1 MSDSDSDS
9 ERDWIEQKVREYI
22 EGIRLFLSREASGEN
37 AALLKTA
44 QKMSLP
50 ERAQLACTFYEMRVM
65 YKVGSRPRFEFTTI
79 GEENLGELEVF
90 CRLFR
95 FGWELF
101 PDAWVGMCM
110 LVEYIAEKFESSD
123 IARLDTETLE
133 TIKQI
138 AVKDSWPA
146 NPIAGR
152 CMSTGAKTILARHS
166 RGASFEDSTTNLFVR
181 QMAFFQRLSDMHAKQ
196 VCPDYEAIARDAL
209 PAVMGAMSLS
219 PTQPERKN
227 LDRMGFKDM
236 RRVCSSPFCTEVEL
250 VAKFPKCSVCKKVSY
265 CSKRCQ
271 VTDWKAHKK
280 HCCP

>member
-1 MSDSDSDS
+1 M
-9 ERDWIEQKVREYI
+9 
-22 EGIRLFLSREASGEN
+22 FLSREASGEN
-37 AALLKTA
+37 AALLKAA
-44 QKMSLP
+44 QKMPLL
-50 ERAQLACTFYEMRVM
+50 ERAHLACVFYEHRVM
-65 YKVGSRPRFEFTTI
+65 INVQSRPCFEFTTI

-101 PDAWVGMCM
+101 PDAWVGMLM

-138 AVKDSWPA
+138 AVKDSWLA
-146 NPIAGR
+146 NTVAGR

-166 RGASFEDSTTNLFVR
+166 RGASFEDSTTNPYVR
-181 QMAFFQRLSDMHAKQ
+181 QMAFIQRLSDMHAKQ
-196 VCPDYEAIARDAL
+196 VCPDYEAMARDAL
-209 PAVMGAMSLS
+209 PVVMGAMSLS
-219 PTQPERKN
+219 PAQPARKK
-227 LDRMGFKDM
+227 LDRTGFKDL
-236 RRVCSSPFCTEVEL
+236 RRVCSSSFCTEVEL

-265 CSKRCQ
+265 CSKKCQ
-271 VTDWKAHKK
+271 VADWKAHKK